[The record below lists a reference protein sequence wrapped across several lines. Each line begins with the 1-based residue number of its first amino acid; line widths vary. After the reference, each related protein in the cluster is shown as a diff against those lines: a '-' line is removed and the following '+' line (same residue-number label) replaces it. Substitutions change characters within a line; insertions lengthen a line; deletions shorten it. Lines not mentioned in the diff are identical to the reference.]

1 MIDRVSLGYVFLNDR
16 SAGTNCFSGAQRQPD
31 LLVQRR
37 AVSARDARGAPIRGR
52 HTDTWRFLLL
62 PSPESHTLLHHD
74 CSGSSSAVR
83 CADSPLRFMETD
95 SARPV
100 VVMLPPKNCLP
111 RNYSCIAGLF
121 GSLAAANPRLEDEE
135 NYDIMN
141 GTCEPVDSPVV
152 EERPR
157 SREVFL
163 KPPTSPNLRRRC
175 KSLPTPSERGKL
187 ELCRSRSPTSQK
199 KVRFADSLGLEL
211 ISVKHFD
218 DTDEPE
224 VPQRILAKLPKGPMH
239 LNHLDTKF
247 PRAPTQSVFME
258 LQFTNPGTLPGFE
271 QKVREVRVMLESVQA
286 DEFSLSGF
294 VRVLNLAFEKSVS
307 LRYSLNNWITFMDS
321 LASYVPNS
329 SDGVTDKFCFK
340 IVMPTFLDSG
350 GTLQF
355 AIKYCV
361 DGHEFWDNNQ
371 GHNYKVRR
379 HRLKMSPPR
388 EWENGWIHFI

>member
-1 MIDRVSLGYVFLNDR
+1 M
-16 SAGTNCFSGAQRQPD
+16 
-31 LLVQRR
+31 
-37 AVSARDARGAPIRGR
+37 
-52 HTDTWRFLLL
+52 
-62 PSPESHTLLHHD
+62 E
-74 CSGSSSAVR
+74 
-83 CADSPLRFMETD
+83 ADSEH
-95 SARPV
+95 PV

-121 GSLAAANPRLEDEE
+121 GSLAAANPRFEDGEE
-135 NYDIMN
+135 CDVMN
-141 GTCEPVDSPVV
+141 GTCEPIESQVVD
-152 EERPR
+152 ERPR
-157 SREVFL
+157 GREVFP
-163 KPPTSPNLRRRC
+163 KPPQSPSLRRRC
-175 KSLPTPSERGKL
+175 KSLPTPTERAKL
-187 ELCRSRSPTSQK
+187 EIARKRSPTSQK

-218 DTDEPE
+218 DNDDPE
-224 VPQRILAKLPKGPMH
+224 VPERILAKLPKGTLH
-239 LNHLDTKF
+239 QLDTKF
-247 PRAPTQSVFME
+247 PRAHSQSVYME

-271 QKVREVRVMLESVQA
+271 QKVREVKVLLENVEA

-321 LASYVPNS
+321 LGTYVPNS

-340 IVMPTFLDSG
+340 VIMPTYLDHG

-361 DGHEFWDNNQ
+361 GGQEFWDNNN
-371 GHNYKVRR
+371 GNNYKVRR
-379 HRLKMSPPR
+379 HRFKMSPPR